1 MRQSLSEK
9 TTTSTG
15 RGAAVGAVVLSLAL
29 AVAGIIDQAGGQSL
43 VDHTAAVYA
52 SYGKQ
57 PASGLL
63 YGLVYTVA
71 VVNVL
76 LWLLVARWP
85 KAALAV
91 TSVVITAALA
101 VVLLTTSEYGAHL
114 FPALWGVLAL
124 LPAVAGIAATVMVVR
139 RSGR

>member
-9 TTTSTG
+9 TTTG
-15 RGAAVGAVVLSLAL
+15 RDTALVAAVLSLVL

-43 VDHTAAVYA
+43 VDHTADVYA

-57 PASGLL
+57 PSSGLL
-63 YGLVYTVA
+63 YGLVYSVA

-85 KAALAV
+85 KAALAIV
-91 TSVVITAALA
+91 AVLITASLA

-124 LPAVAGIAATVMVVR
+124 LPAVAGIAATVVVVR

>member
-9 TTTSTG
+9 ANTG
-15 RGAAVGAVVLSLAL
+15 RGTALVAAVLSLVL
-29 AVAGIIDQAGGQSL
+29 AVAAIIDVAGGQSL

-57 PASGLL
+57 PAGSLL
-63 YGLVYTVA
+63 YGLVYSVA

-91 TSVVITAALA
+91 TAVVITAALA

-124 LPAVAGIAATVMVVR
+124 LPAVAGIAATVVAVR